1 MTAKEKANELVEKF
15 KGFVNGY
22 IGSSMLTNDE
32 YPERILTKAKK
43 IAIIVVDEILQEVHY
58 GQRCDWIKER
68 QGGEEFTSY
77 WKSVKQEIELLEL
90 L

>member
-32 YPERILTKAKK
+32 YPEIILTKSKK
-43 IAIIVVDEILQEVHY
+43 IATIVVDEILQEVHY
-58 GQRCDWIKER
+58 GQRLDWIKER
-68 QGGEEFTSY
+68 RGGEEFTPY
-77 WKSVKQEIELLEL
+77 WQQVKLEIELL
-90 L
+90 